1 MFLICLVLVAV
12 LAGSVSA
19 VTTVLQ
25 GETLVIDGSYSDDQL
40 NVFGTLQV
48 EPGADITFS
57 GRCQVNGEG
66 AEIIMNGGT
75 FRILGDSSGDRLTL
89 GDGDDATLIMN
100 DGYFQVGSDTSPG
113 DAGDV
118 KVADSSGGIHWV
130 ILNGGTFRCRRM
142 EVDGGDLYDG
152 GRNSHLLIGG
162 GALMVDDATP
172 TDPDGGEGA
181 PSEWMTVI
189 EENTGLPILRPAE
202 GYIEILIE
210 DYNTIGEKATAVLG
224 PAATNPNPDDDA
236 ENVCLDKV
244 LEWSPGPKTQ
254 PTNGHDVYFGTDSG
268 DVSDANTSNPLG
280 VYRGRQSPNSYDPCG
295 LAMSTTYYWRIDEVN
310 DSNGESPWKGLIWS
324 FTTNDGNAFDPD
336 PEHDATLVPLDQI
349 LSWQAGC
356 LAATHDVYF
365 STDFDEVDTMNVA
378 ALQVAGQI
386 ETTWDPC
393 GLDWLVDYYWRVVEH
408 GGGTFVG
415 PVWHFQS
422 KSKIVDPNLLI
433 WFEMDPCVPPDL
445 VWDSSGRQYH
455 GDGNDFTAENNDLT
469 AESWDTEDSH
479 DGGGSISMDGEQS
492 IDVPTSAVG
501 VMDDDE
507 VSVSLWFKGAR
518 NPGNVNWIF
527 SVGGSISSWP
537 VEWNLGMAI
546 PGSDGTTVLFVA
558 GEVPEEMEEPTEA
571 DSNDVLEW
579 TALEGASVVGWEPDW
594 HHFVFMKNEN
604 EGNMKIYFDGIEVQR
619 REDVNVGTLANLKGR
634 VDDYRV
640 GSFHGN
646 DTDYSGKIDDLRVFD
661 YALSDFDVALLFRS
675 GDLSGAWGPDPFN
688 GASDV
693 PRDVVLGWRAGDFAS
708 HHDVYLGTDWD
719 DVNDAA
725 TADGESK
732 GRKLLGDE
740 SYDPPVDLELGET
753 YYWRIDEVNEANEP
767 DDLWKGDVWT
777 FTVANFLIID
787 DFESYD
793 SATNKI
799 FDTWEDGNV
808 NLTGSF
814 IDLGAKPFDPAH
826 GGNQSMQYVYDNTIQ
841 WDFEHYWSE
850 CGLPFASPQDFTEG
864 GVKALSLYF
873 YGDPDND
880 VNDTEQLYVALKGSL
895 AEVRYTDDAGLD
907 MNDLKL
913 QEWTEW
919 NIELTEF
926 SGVDPCAVTGLLIG
940 FGDRTNTDTAG
951 GEGIAYF
958 DDIRLYLPRCVSSLL
973 KPALDLSNN
982 CIVDW
987 ADVRLLAGEWLR
999 KDAFLS
1005 VSAPSP
1011 GPVGHWALDGDATDS
1026 SANAN
1031 HGTAN
1036 GTYAWIGG
1044 HIGSGAIEFTGDGG
1058 RVLVPDAAELR
1069 PASDTVSVTAWIN
1082 IAEDEGTSRIVVK
1095 GGDNIES
1102 YALELG
1108 GDEPSFYVGDP
1119 CGERYFAESEDSLV
1133 HDEWIHFAG
1142 TYDGSVANCYVNA
1155 QVVGANDTAI
1165 GIELSQDPNG
1175 LGIGNRSDANDRPF
1189 IGRIDDVQVYNY
1201 GLSAEQVAHIATQTT
1216 GYMPLLSKYNIYD
1229 AESQGKKAINT
1240 RDLALLF
1247 NSWLETKYWPQ

>member
-1 MFLICLVLVAV
+1 MCLVLVA
-12 LAGSVSA
+12 LMAGTASA

-25 GETLVIDGSYSDDQL
+25 GETLVIDSSYSDDQL
-40 NVFGTLQV
+40 NVYGTLQV

-75 FRILGDSSGDRLTL
+75 FHILGDSSGDRLTL
-89 GDGDDATLIMN
+89 GDGSDATLIIN

-118 KVADSSGGIHWV
+118 KLADSSGGIHWV

-142 EVDGGDLYDG
+142 EVDGGDLWDG
-152 GRNSHLLIGG
+152 GRNSHILIGG

-172 TDPDGGEGA
+172 TIPDGGEGA
-181 PSEWMTVI
+181 PSEWVTAI

-224 PAATNPNPDDDA
+224 PGATNANPSNGT
-236 ENVCLDKV
+236 ENVCPDAL
-244 LEWSPGPKTQ
+244 LSWSPGPNTQ
-254 PTNGHDVYFGTDSG
+254 PTNGHDVYFGTDVG
-268 DVSDANTSNPLG
+268 AITDANTTNPLG
-280 VYRGRQSPNSYDPCG
+280 VYKGRQSPNSYDPNG
-295 LAMSTTYYWRIDEVN
+295 LALSTAYYWRIDEVN
-310 DSNGESPWKGLIWS
+310 DSEGDSPYKGAVWS

-336 PEHDATLVPLDQI
+336 PGHEETLVPLDQI
-349 LSWQAGC
+349 LSWLAGC
-356 LAATHDVYF
+356 LAVSHDVYF

-378 ALQVAGQI
+378 AFQGNQT

-393 GLDWLVDYYWRVVEH
+393 GLDWLVDYYWRIVEH
-408 GGGTFVG
+408 GGGTYVG
-415 PVWHFQS
+415 PVWQFQS
-422 KSKIVDPNLLI
+422 RSRIVDPNLLL
-433 WFEMDPCVPPDL
+433 WYEMDPCDPWDL

-479 DGGGSISMDGEQS
+479 DGGGSISMDGDQG
-492 IDVPTSAVG
+492 IAVPTSAVG
-501 VMDDDE
+501 VIDDDE
-507 VSVSLWFKGAR
+507 ISVSLWFKGAR

-546 PGSDGTTVLFVA
+546 PGSDGSTVLFVA

-604 EGNMKIYFDGIEVQR
+604 EGSMKIYFDGIEVQR

-640 GSFHGN
+640 GAFHDN
-646 DTDYSGKIDDLRVFD
+646 DSDYSGKIDDLRVFD
-661 YALSDFDVALLFRS
+661 YALSDVDVALLFRS
-675 GDLSGAWGPDPFN
+675 GDLARAWGPDPFN

-693 PRDVVLGWRAGDFAS
+693 PRDVELGWRPGDFAT
-708 HHDVYLGTDWD
+708 HHDVYFGDDWD
-719 DVNDAA
+719 DVNDA
-725 TADGESK
+725 TTSDGESK
-732 GRKLLGDE
+732 GRQPLGSE
-740 SYDPPVDLELGET
+740 SYDPPGDLDLGKT

-767 DDLWKGDVWT
+767 DHLWKGHVWT
-777 FTVANFLIID
+777 FTVANYLIIE

-793 SATNKI
+793 DTNRI
-799 FDTWEDGNV
+799 YYTWEDGVV
-808 NLTGSF
+808 NSTGSY
-814 IDLGAKPFDPAH
+814 IDLGTKPFDPAH
-826 GGNQSMQYVYDNTIQ
+826 GGTQSMEYIYDNRSDI
-841 WDFEHYWSE
+841 WGVGYYSE
-850 CGLPFASPQDFTEG
+850 VELPFAGPQDFTDG
-864 GVKALSLYF
+864 GVKALSLFF
-873 YGDPDND
+873 YGDPGND
-880 VNDTEQLYVALKGSL
+880 TNDTEQLYVALGGSY
-895 AEVRYTDDAGLD
+895 AEVRYGDNAED

-913 QEWTEW
+913 AEWTEW
-919 NIELTEF
+919 NAAISDF
-926 SGVDPCAVTGLLIG
+926 AGVDPCAVTSLFIG
-940 FGDRTNTDTAG
+940 FGQRGSATPG
-951 GEGIAYF
+951 GNGIAYF
-958 DDIRLYLPRCVSSLL
+958 DDIRLYPPRCVPSLL
-973 KPALDLSNN
+973 KPAFDFSNN

-987 ADVRLLAGEWLR
+987 SDVRLLADAWLR

-1005 VSAPSP
+1005 ISAPSP

-1026 SANAN
+1026 STNAN
-1031 HGTAN
+1031 HGTAE
-1036 GTYAWIGG
+1036 GTYAWVTG
-1044 HIGSGAIEFTGDGG
+1044 HIGSGAIEFSGDGG
-1058 RVLVPDAAELR
+1058 RVLVPDAEELR
-1069 PASDTVSVTAWIN
+1069 PTDTVSVAAWIN
-1082 IAEDEGTSRIVVK
+1082 ISDDAQGTSRVVVK

-1108 GDEPSFYVGDP
+1108 GDEPVFYVGDP
-1119 CGERYFAESEDSLV
+1119 CGDRYFAESEDSLARN
-1133 HDEWIHFAG
+1133 EWTHFAG

-1155 QVVGANDTAI
+1155 QVVAANDAAV

-1201 GLSAEQVAHIATQTT
+1201 GLSAEQVAHIATQGS
-1216 GYMPLLSKYNIYD
+1216 GYMPLLSQYNVYD
-1229 AESQGKKAINT
+1229 TESQGQKAINIK
-1240 RDLALLF
+1240 DLALLL
-1247 NSWLETKYWPQ
+1247 NAWLEQKLWP